1 MNFMPD
7 PVDLFA
13 MLTFSAI
20 GGAAILYGRKN
31 SRTKALVLGIALVG
45 YQFVFTATWQLYLI
59 GTALTGILVLWR
71 D

>member
-1 MNFMPD
+1 MDHLPD

-20 GGAAILYGRKN
+20 GGAAILYGRRN
-31 SRTKALVLGIALVG
+31 GRTKALLLGIALIG
-45 YQFVFTATWQLYLI
+45 YQFVFTDTWMLYAI
-59 GTALTGILVLWR
+59 GVALTATLVLWR